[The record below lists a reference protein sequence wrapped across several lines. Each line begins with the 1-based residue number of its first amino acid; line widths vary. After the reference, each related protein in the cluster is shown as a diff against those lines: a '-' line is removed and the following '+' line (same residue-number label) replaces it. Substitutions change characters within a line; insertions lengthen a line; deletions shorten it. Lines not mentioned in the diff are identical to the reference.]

1 MKAIPY
7 PPATARPVPGTFA
20 RAAFPTPLARPVAA
34 PPPVYRPNNALP
46 VQRAAVRALPP
57 APPVYRPANRTPV
70 QARPAAA
77 RQFPPPPPVY
87 RPAAPAVRPATSIQP
102 LGARS
107 APSIA
112 APAPVAFRPQPQ
124 TAQMRH
130 AAGFYVTNTNAN
142 LRRRSNQNYTV
153 KQQLNRG
160 VLVHTRP
167 NPDAS
172 NFKAGTHWYSPTN
185 EHTWVEVVDATLEE
199 NADLLAEWPIR
210 GWVKDS
216 NLTAAPNI
224 LQTNFQAGD
233 KLYGRH
239 EARDTIRQSGEAY
252 NAGVRAAD
260 YNIIDD
266 INNRIMGGEDV
277 SGDAEA
283 HAFHQFARPL
293 IPGGQTRRARQWCKR
308 ALAHYTIGGHTI
320 HFMLD
325 GMDPGNFTDDIGGHD
340 SCTNSELRSLMRQR
354 LHDIGNAHGKNYGV
368 DLGQVRFYQNYQQV
382 PAPWE
387 RGADPDWR
395 QAWLNYQNYREH

>member
-1 MKAIPY
+1 MKTIPY
-7 PPATARPVPGTFA
+7 PLATARPP
-20 RAAFPTPLARPVAA
+20 ARPVAG

-46 VQRAAVRALPP
+46 VQPATARALPP
-57 APPVYRPANRTPV
+57 APPVYRPVNRTPV

-77 RQFPPPPPVY
+77 RQPLPPPVC
-87 RPAAPAVRPATSIQP
+87 RPCASAVRPAHSIQP
-102 LGARS
+102 PATR
-107 APSIA
+107 PVPPI
-112 APAPVAFRPQPQ
+112 APVALRPQPQ
-124 TAQMRH
+124 TAQMRRP
-130 AAGFYVTNTNAN
+130 AGFYVTNTNAN

-160 VLVHTRP
+160 TLVHTRP
-167 NPDAS
+167 NPEAS
-172 NFKAGTHWYSPTN
+172 NFKAGTHWYSTTN
-185 EHTWVEVVDATLEE
+185 EHTWVEIVDAALEE
-199 NADLLAEWPIR
+199 IAGMLLEWPIR

-216 NLTAAPNI
+216 NLTAAANI

-252 NAGVRAAD
+252 NAGVRGAD

-266 INNRIMGGEDV
+266 INNQIMGGEDV
-277 SGDAEA
+277 SGDPEA

-293 IPGGQTRRARQWCKR
+293 IPVGQTDRARQWCKR
-308 ALAHYTIGGHTI
+308 ALAHYTTIGQTI

-325 GMDPGNFTDDIGGHD
+325 GMDPAAFSADIGGHE

-354 LHDIGNAHGKNYGV
+354 LHDLGNPHGKNYGV
-368 DLGQVRFYQNYQQV
+368 DLRQVRFYRNYQQV

-387 RGADPDWR
+387 DRADPAWR
-395 QAWLNYQNYREH
+395 QAWRNYRDYREG